1 VNLLK
6 VQAMQRGG
14 VSEEEVQGMLGE
26 VEKQVLSDRQ
36 FRLQQA
42 RWCRGGRSAL
52 AEEEEAPGTPGLTSI
67 EQQAR
72 SLQAP
77 RPAPPAPLQPGT
89 WRAVRA
95 RAWRAARPGGR

>member
-1 VNLLK
+1 MNLLK

-42 RWCRGGRSAL
+42 RWCRGGALHPWATPSAPTG
-52 AEEEEAPGTPGLTSI
+52 AGVWVAGGHHATLTSV
-67 EQQAR
+67 AG
-72 SLQAP
+72 LGVA
-77 RPAPPAPLQPGT
+77 GT
-89 WRAVRA
+89 WT
-95 RAWRAARPGGR
+95 G